1 MLVKKKNSVELDILS
16 HSLVPQMKVL
26 SEKQKEEM
34 LKTFGI
40 ADNQLPRILSTDPI
54 VAVLNAKTGDII
66 HIKRKDVTASYDSYR
81 VVVTKQ

>member
-1 MLVKKKNSVELDILS
+1 MVKKKNSVELDILS
-16 HSLVPQMKVL
+16 HSLVPQMNVL

-34 LKTFGI
+34 LKHYNINDT
-40 ADNQLPRILSTDPI
+40 QLPRILSTDPV

-81 VVVTKQ
+81 VVISK